1 MSLEL
6 ARQAITSR
14 IEQVKAQYTNPNIII
29 EYDNRTLVDR
39 ATQKDPFIMVDILYL
54 SGEQASIGLDTY
66 VRTYGQILFSSCVKE
81 NTGLK
86 AAAEIVDFFSARLEI
101 REFNSVR
108 TFGASPQKFQETLGW
123 YYLPVVIPFY
133 FDRVANLV

>member
-14 IEQVKAQYTNPNIII
+14 LEQIKAQYGTPIII

-54 SGEQASIGLDTY
+54 SGEQGSIGLDTY
-66 VRTYGQILFSSCVKE
+66 VRTYGQILFSACVKE

-86 AAAEIVDFFSARLEI
+86 AAAEIVDFFSQKLEI
-101 REFNSVR
+101 REFSSVR
-108 TFGASPQKFQETLGW
+108 TFGASPQKFQEALGW

-133 FDRVANLV
+133 FDRFANLS